1 MAKYLIL
8 LIIIPA
14 LIYLSMSGCRAQAG
28 PGEKLSS
35 ELLQLATSKEPGK
48 FAKEH
53 GMTLING
60 TIKVIIAVKS
70 GISDLDDFAGE
81 IRRYGL
87 KEVMI
92 NKDLITAN
100 VPVVYLVSLSEEK
113 YVKHIRRPRKF
124 WKM

>member
-1 MAKYLIL
+1 
-8 LIIIPA
+8 
-14 LIYLSMSGCRAQAG
+14 
-28 PGEKLSS
+28 LSS